1 MERNSEIQ
9 ALISSSVE
17 DEGAEAAE
25 AAEAA
30 FAALAALA
38 ATTLFKYAIQIRV
51 MKCSVPSSFC

>member
-1 MERNSEIQ
+1 MAMERNSEIQ

-25 AAEAA
+25 AA

-38 ATTLFKYAIQIRV
+38 ATTLFKYAL
-51 MKCSVPSSFC
+51 